1 MMDWERRW
9 RILADVITD
18 LRRSGWD
25 VPPSVI
31 NDLRSAKTMIEIVKA
46 DRSRSENISRLEEY
60 LSSVEAYVLSA
71 AKERFGEKYVNEIL
85 RRICEVEFE
94 EAVVEPQVRFRPGL
108 PREERW
114 IRVQVTDDVPLE
126 VIKKI
131 VGECGLKCR
140 VEEDG
145 YVLVY
150 GGDEGIKSFV
160 RKMAE
165 VFREAKGR

>member
-1 MMDWERRW
+1 MGWERRW

-18 LRRSGWD
+18 LRRSGGD
-25 VPPSVI
+25 VPLSVI

-46 DRSRSENISRLEEY
+46 DRSRPENISRLEEY
-60 LSSVEAYVLSA
+60 LSNVEAYVLSA
-71 AKERFGEKYVNEIL
+71 AKERFGENYVNDVL

-94 EAVVEPQVRFRPGL
+94 ETAVEPQVRFRPGL

-114 IRVQVTDDVPLE
+114 IRVQVADDVPLE
-126 VIKKI
+126 VIREI
-131 VGECGLKCR
+131 AGECGLKCR

-150 GGDEGIKSFV
+150 GGDEGVKSFV
-160 RKMAE
+160 KRMAE
-165 VFREAKGR
+165 VVRETRGR